1 MDFLEYS
8 YRLYVKLQ
16 LLIKGIIMKK
26 TILFVSIIFLLMSS
40 LLAQCESD
48 SSATLE
54 VCLLKTNY
62 GDMQFRFFEKAA
74 PLTTIKFKNLVKEG
88 FYDSLTFYRV
98 VKDHVIQAGDG
109 GENDIL
115 TVQAEFNQYPHIT
128 GTVGLARNED
138 PNSGSTEFYI
148 CLVPRPHLDG
158 KYTVFGQLT
167 EGYDVL
173 EKIGNTEI
181 VEQYVGADK
190 NIAFHTPKDPVI
202 IEKAT
207 IEIINYFVE

>member
-1 MDFLEYS
+1 
-8 YRLYVKLQ
+8 
-16 LLIKGIIMKK
+16 MKN
-26 TILFVSIIFLLMSS
+26 TMLFLLMIMMLFSS
-40 LLAQCESD
+40 LSAQCEPD
-48 SSATLE
+48 SIASLE

-74 PLTTIKFKNLVKEG
+74 PLTTTKFKNLVKEG

-98 VKDHVIQAGDG
+98 VKDHVIQAGSG
-109 GENDIL
+109 GENDIP

-128 GTVGLARNED
+128 GTVGLARSKD

-158 KYTVFGQLT
+158 KYTVFGQLM

-173 EKIGNTEI
+173 EKIGNIEI
-181 VEQYVGADK
+181 VEQYVGDEK
-190 NIAFHTPKDPVI
+190 NIAFHSPKEPV
-202 IEKAT
+202 T
-207 IEIINYFVE
+207 IEEITIETINYFVE

>member
-1 MDFLEYS
+1 
-8 YRLYVKLQ
+8 
-16 LLIKGIIMKK
+16 MKK
-26 TILFVSIIFLLMSS
+26 ILLPLTIVLFFSSIN
-40 LLAQCESD
+40 AQCEPD
-48 SSATLE
+48 SIASLE
-54 VCLLKTNY
+54 VCVIKTNY
-62 GDMQFRFFEKAA
+62 GYMQFRFFEDAA
-74 PLTTIKFKNLVKEG
+74 PLTVARFKNLVNEG

-98 VKDHVIQAGDG
+98 VKDHVIQAGTNVD
-109 GENDIL
+109 NDIPA
-115 TVQAEFNQYPHIT
+115 VQAEFNQYPHVT

-158 KYTVFGQLT
+158 KYTVFGQLI
-167 EGYDVL
+167 EGYDIL

-181 VEQYVGADK
+181 VEQFVGEEK
-190 NIAFHTPKDPVI
+190 NIAFHTPKEPVI

>member
-1 MDFLEYS
+1 MKFIKLLILALVISFIPLKAQCGPDSLKFLETC
-8 YRLYVKLQ
+8 Q
-16 LLIKGIIMKK
+16 L
-26 TILFVSIIFLLMSS
+26 
-40 LLAQCESD
+40 E
-48 SSATLE
+48 
-54 VCLLKTNY
+54 TNY
-62 GDMQFRFFEKAA
+62 GIMTFRFFEDAA
-74 PLTTIKFKNLVKEG
+74 PLTTAKFKKLVNEG

-98 VKDHVIQAGDG
+98 VKDHVIQAGTNID
-109 GENDIL
+109 NDIQ
-115 TVQAEFNQYPHIT
+115 TVQAEFNQYPHVV
-128 GTVGLARNED
+128 GTVGLARSEH

-158 KYTVFGQLT
+158 KYTVFGQLM

-181 VEQYVGADK
+181 VEQFVGEDK

-207 IEIINYFVE
+207 IEVINYFVE